1 MMKTTRDF
9 RGGMGG
15 ARKKNLSVRAILAP
29 KIQPMHNAATRNARI
44 DMKRRT
50 YLFLLCGVAATAQAQ
65 SYPTRPVRIIA
76 TSTPG
81 SVVDVFSRAIA
92 DPLSRALGQ
101 QIVIDNRAG
110 AGGTL
115 AAGLAL
121 AAEPDG
127 HTLLVN
133 TSAQV
138 VSHHVFT
145 KIGFD
150 LIRDF
155 SGITPLAILPN
166 VLVVAPQRPWKS
178 VHDLIAAV
186 KSKPGGFSYGTGGT
200 GTGTHMSAERFRMAA
215 GLQAVQVPYKGT
227 PEVLV
232 DLIAGRIDWSLV
244 PPSSGLP
251 LIRDGRIRAIAIDK
265 RNAQLPDLQTF
276 AELGLKDADFP
287 FWVGMFVNA
296 KAPRAVVQ
304 RLHSETSKVMQLPE
318 VRERFERVG
327 GETFMLTPDGF
338 NTFVRQ
344 QAQAAG
350 AIVKAAGIKPN

>member
-1 MMKTTRDF
+1 
-9 RGGMGG
+9 MGTKAVATLVG
-15 ARKKNLSVRAILAP
+15 ALLSV
-29 KIQPMHNAATRNARI
+29 
-44 DMKRRT
+44 
-50 YLFLLCGVAATAQAQ
+50 TAHAQ
-65 SYPTRPVRIIA
+65 QYPVRPVRVIA

-115 AAGLAL
+115 AAGQAFH
-121 AAEPDG
+121 AEPDG

-133 TSAQV
+133 TSAHV
-138 VSHHVFT
+138 VSHHVFLNL
-145 KIGFD
+145 GYD

-155 SGITPLAILPN
+155 AGVTPFAILPSI
-166 VLVVAPQRPWKS
+166 LVVAPQRPWKS
-178 VHDLIAAV
+178 MNDLIAAV
-186 KSKPGGFSYGTGGT
+186 KAKPGAYSYGTGGQ

-232 DLIAGRIDWSLV
+232 DLIAGRVDWSLV

-251 LIRDGRIRAIAIDK
+251 LIRDGRIRAVAIDK
-265 RNAQLPDLQTF
+265 RNPQLPELPSF

-304 RLHSETSKVMQLPE
+304 RLHTDTNRVMQLPE
-318 VRERFERVG
+318 VRERFERLG
-327 GETFMLTPDGF
+327 GELFTLTPAAFD
-338 NTFVRQ
+338 TYVRE

>member
-1 MMKTTRDF
+1 VKLFT
-9 RGGMGG
+9 
-15 ARKKNLSVRAILAP
+15 VILAGAWATMIWLP
-29 KIQPMHNAATRNARI
+29 ASAEAQP
-44 DMKRRT
+44 
-50 YLFLLCGVAATAQAQ
+50 
-65 SYPTRPVRIIA
+65 YPTRPIRIIA

-92 DPLSRALGQ
+92 DPLGRALGQ
-101 QIVIDNRAG
+101 QIVIENRAG

-133 TSAQV
+133 TSAHV

-145 KIGFD
+145 HIGFD
-150 LIRDF
+150 LLRDF
-155 SGITPLAILPN
+155 SGVTPLAQLPN
-166 VLVVAPQRPWKS
+166 VLVIAPQRPWKT
-178 VHDLIAAV
+178 VRELIAAAQA
-186 KSKPGGFSYGTGGT
+186 KPGGYSYGTGGT
-200 GTGTHMSAERFRMAA
+200 GTGTHMSAERFRMSA
-215 GLQAVQVPYKGT
+215 GIQAVQVPYKGT

-265 RNAQLPDLQTF
+265 RNAQLPELQTF
-276 AELGLKDADFP
+276 AELGMKDADFP
-287 FWVGMFVNA
+287 FWVGLFVAA
-296 KAPRAVVQ
+296 KVPRAVVR
-304 RLHSETSKVMQLPE
+304 RLHDETVKVLQLPE
-318 VRERFERVG
+318 VRERVERVG
-327 GETFMLTPDGF
+327 GETFVLQPEAFDAYL
-338 NTFVRQ
+338 RA

-350 AIVKAAGIKPN
+350 AIVKAANIRPN

>member
-1 MMKTTRDF
+1 MKV
-9 RGGMGG
+9 
-15 ARKKNLSVRAILAP
+15 SAILC
-29 KIQPMHNAATRNARI
+29 I
-44 DMKRRT
+44 
-50 YLFLLCGVAATAQAQ
+50 LLGVCAQYAQAQ
-65 SYPTRPVRIIA
+65 QYPVRPIRIIA

-92 DPLSRALGQ
+92 DPLGRALGQ

-115 AAGLAL
+115 AAGQAL

-133 TSAQV
+133 TSAHV

-145 KIGFD
+145 QIGFD

-155 SGITPLAILPN
+155 SGVTPLAQLPN
-166 VLVVAPQRPWKS
+166 VLVVAPQRPWKT
-178 VHDLIAAV
+178 VRDLIAAV
-186 KSKPGGFSYGTGGT
+186 QARPGGYSYGTGGQ
-200 GTGTHMSAERFRMAA
+200 GTGTHMSAERFRMSA
-215 GLQAVQVPYKGT
+215 GIQAVQVPYKGT

-251 LIRDGRIRAIAIDK
+251 LIRDGRVRAIAIDR
-265 RNAQLPDLQTF
+265 RNPQLPELQTF
-276 AELGLKDADFP
+276 AELGMKDADFP
-287 FWVGMFVNA
+287 FWVGMFVSA
-296 KAPRAVVQ
+296 KVPRAVVR
-304 RLHSETSKVMQLPE
+304 RLHGETVKVMQLPE
-318 VRERFERVG
+318 VRERVERVG
-327 GETFMLTPDGF
+327 GEI
-338 NTFVRQ
+338 FVLKPEEFDAYLRA

-350 AIVKAAGIKPN
+350 AIVKAANIKPN

>member
-1 MMKTTRDF
+1 MKKTT
-9 RGGMGG
+9 
-15 ARKKNLSVRAILAP
+15 SILTLVAAP
-29 KIQPMHNAATRNARI
+29 LAATI
-44 DMKRRT
+44 
-50 YLFLLCGVAATAQAQ
+50 VHAQQ
-65 SYPTRPVRIIA
+65 YPQRPIRIIA

-92 DPLSRALGQ
+92 DPLSRAFGQ
-101 QIVIDNRAG
+101 TIVIDNRAG

-115 AAGLAL
+115 AAGMAL

-133 TSAQV
+133 TSAHV

-145 KIGFD
+145 NIGLD

-155 SGITPLAILPN
+155 SGVTPLAQLPN
-166 VLVVAPQRPWKS
+166 ILVVAPQRPWKS
-178 VHDLIAAV
+178 VKELIAAAQA
-186 KSKPGGFSYGTGGT
+186 KPGGYSYGTGGT
-200 GTGTHMSAERFRMAA
+200 GTGTHMSAERFRMSAA
-215 GLQAVQVPYKGT
+215 IQAVQVPYKGT
-227 PEVLV
+227 PEVLL

-251 LIRDGRIRAIAIDK
+251 LIREGRIRAIAIDK
-265 RNAQLPDLQTF
+265 RNAQLPELQTF
-276 AELGLKDADFP
+276 AELGMKDADFP

-296 KAPRAVVQ
+296 KAPRAVVR
-304 RLHSETSKVMQLPE
+304 RLHADTTQVMQLPE

-327 GETFMLTPDGF
+327 GEAFMLSPEAFDQF
-338 NTFVRQ
+338 LRE

-350 AIVKAAGIKPN
+350 AIVKAANIKPN

>member
-1 MMKTTRDF
+1 MNAISVGF
-9 RGGMGG
+9 VVG
-15 ARKKNLSVRAILAP
+15 ALFAIQLHA
-29 KIQPMHNAATRNARI
+29 QP
-44 DMKRRT
+44 
-50 YLFLLCGVAATAQAQ
+50 
-65 SYPTRPVRIIA
+65 YPQRPIRIIA

-92 DPLSRALGQ
+92 DPLGRTLGQ

-115 AAGLAL
+115 AAGQAL

-133 TSAQV
+133 TSAHV

-145 KIGFD
+145 NIGFD

-155 SGITPLAILPN
+155 SGVTPFAILPN
-166 VLVVAPQRPWKS
+166 ILVVAPQRPWKS
-178 VHDLIAAV
+178 VKELIAAV
-186 KSKPGGFSYGTGGT
+186 QGRPGGYSYGTGGQ
-200 GTGTHMSAERFRMAA
+200 GTGTHMSAERFRMSA
-215 GLQAVQVPYKGT
+215 GLNAVQVPYKGT

-244 PPSSGLP
+244 PPSSGLA
-251 LIRDGRIRAIAIDK
+251 LIRDGRIRALALDK
-265 RNAQLPDLQTF
+265 RNAQLPELQTF
-276 AELGLKDADFP
+276 SELGMKDADFP

-296 KAPRAVVQ
+296 KAPRAVVR
-304 RLHSETSKVMQLPE
+304 RLHADANKVMQLSE

-327 GETFMLTPDGF
+327 GEAFVLSPEAFDQ
-338 NTFVRQ
+338 FVRD

-350 AIVKAAGIKPN
+350 AIVKAANIKPN

>member
-1 MMKTTRDF
+1 MK
-9 RGGMGG
+9 
-15 ARKKNLSVRAILAP
+15 ILALTL
-29 KIQPMHNAATRNARI
+29 ICGAAFAAHAQ
-44 DMKRRT
+44 T
-50 YLFLLCGVAATAQAQ
+50 YPQ
-65 SYPTRPVRIIA
+65 RPIRIIA

-92 DPLSRALGQ
+92 EPLGRTLGQ

-115 AAGLAL
+115 AAGQAL

-133 TSAQV
+133 TSAHV

-145 KIGFD
+145 RIGFD

-155 SGITPLAILPN
+155 SGITPFAILPN

-178 VHDLIAAV
+178 VRELIAAV
-186 KSKPGGFSYGTGGT
+186 QAKPGGYSYGTGGQ
-200 GTGTHMSAERFRMAA
+200 GTGTHMSAERFRMSA
-215 GLQAVQVPYKGT
+215 GIQALQVPYKGT

-232 DLIAGRIDWSLV
+232 DVVAGRVDWSLV

-251 LIRDGRIRAIAIDK
+251 LIRDGRIRALAIDR
-265 RNAQLPDLQTF
+265 RNAQLPELQTF
-276 AELGLKDADFP
+276 AELGMKNADFP

-296 KAPRAVVQ
+296 KAPRAVVR
-304 RLHSETSKVMQLPE
+304 RLHDDTVKVMQLAE
-318 VRERFERVG
+318 VRERFERIG
-327 GETFMLTPDGF
+327 GETFMLSPEAFDK
-338 NTFVRQ
+338 FVRE

-350 AIVKAAGIKPN
+350 AIVKAANIKPN

>member
-1 MMKTTRDF
+1 MKTTTVITLIVTLL
-9 RGGMGG
+9 
-15 ARKKNLSVRAILAP
+15 ATESYAQQYPVRPI
-29 KIQPMHNAATRNARI
+29 
-44 DMKRRT
+44 
-50 YLFLLCGVAATAQAQ
+50 
-65 SYPTRPVRIIA
+65 RIIA

-92 DPLSRALGQ
+92 DPLARALGQ

-115 AAGLAL
+115 AAGMAL

-133 TSAQV
+133 TSAHV

-145 KIGFD
+145 NIGFD

-155 SGITPLAILPN
+155 SGVTPFAVLPN
-166 VLVVAPQRPWKS
+166 ILVVAPQRPWKTIK
-178 VHDLIAAV
+178 DLIAAAHA
-186 KSKPGGFSYGTGGT
+186 KPGALSYGTGGT

-215 GLQAVQVPYKGT
+215 SIQAVQVPYKGT

-265 RNAQLPDLQTF
+265 RNPQLPELQSF

-287 FWVGMFVNA
+287 FWVGMFVAA
-296 KAPRAVVQ
+296 KAPRAVVP
-304 RLHSETSKVMQLPE
+304 RLHAETTKVMRLAE

-327 GETFMLTPDGF
+327 GETFMLSPEAFDK
-338 NTFVRQ
+338 FVRE

-350 AIVKAAGIKPN
+350 AIVKAANIKPN

>member
-1 MMKTTRDF
+1 MKTF
-9 RGGMGG
+9 I
-15 ARKKNLSVRAILAP
+15 ASL
-29 KIQPMHNAATRNARI
+29 
-44 DMKRRT
+44 
-50 YLFLLCGVAATAQAQ
+50 LFCVLIITTVQAQ
-65 SYPTRPVRIIA
+65 PYPVRPVRIIA

-81 SVVDVFSRAIA
+81 SVVDIFSRAIA
-92 DPLSRALGQ
+92 EPLSKALGQ
-101 QIVIDNRAG
+101 QIVIDNRVG

-115 AAGLAL
+115 AAGQAL

-133 TSAQV
+133 TSAHV

-145 KIGFD
+145 NIGFD

-155 SGITPLAILPN
+155 AGVTPFAILPN
-166 VLVVAPQRPWKS
+166 VLVVAPQRPWKT
-178 VHDLIAAV
+178 VRDLITAV
-186 KSKPGGFSYGTGGT
+186 QAKPGGFSYGTGGT

-232 DLIAGRIDWSLV
+232 DLVAGRIDWSLV

-265 RNAQLPDLQTF
+265 RNPQLPELQSF

-296 KAPRAVVQ
+296 KVPRSVVR
-304 RLHSETSKVMQLPE
+304 RLHADTTKVMQLAE

-327 GETFMLTPDGF
+327 GETFMLTPEAFDAY
-338 NTFVRQ
+338 VRE